1 MSAVLRPKCTP
12 LKHNFIFFAY
22 FFKVPLRGTPQGR
35 KAYILRPGPQ
45 LIFINLRYYLGGY
58 IIMWI
63 LEDLDRIFRDGDLY
77 ATETSTLFND
87 NSADVH
93 SGTI

>member
-1 MSAVLRPKCTP
+1 
-12 LKHNFIFFAY
+12 
-22 FFKVPLRGTPQGR
+22 
-35 KAYILRPGPQ
+35 
-45 LIFINLRYYLGGY
+45 
-58 IIMWI
+58 MWI